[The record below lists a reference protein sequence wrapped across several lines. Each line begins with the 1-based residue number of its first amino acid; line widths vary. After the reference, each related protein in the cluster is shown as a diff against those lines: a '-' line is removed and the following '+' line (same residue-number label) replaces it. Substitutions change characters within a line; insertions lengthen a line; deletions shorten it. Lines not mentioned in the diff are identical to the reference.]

1 VVIGLILTS
10 PKTQKKPEKFGIL
23 CQVSTVSVLSL
34 TQKSQLKLILKY
46 QFTKV
51 WQQFYELKTKPYKG
65 FKNTKWLR
73 YFVFLYYNINY

>member
-34 TQKSQLKLILKY
+34 TQKSQLKLIL
-46 QFTKV
+46 
-51 WQQFYELKTKPYKG
+51 
-65 FKNTKWLR
+65 NTNSQKCG
-73 YFVFLYYNINY
+73 NNSMN